1 MSSPPFGD
9 SPSKSADQ
17 SPARKEIMVIAFNAS
32 DQGNIPL
39 YMRTL
44 TYKCILEVPT
54 HTESFVPQMF
64 IENLLCAGHHL
75 GTEDVEVEEL

>member
-1 MSSPPFGD
+1 
-9 SPSKSADQ
+9 
-17 SPARKEIMVIAFNAS
+17 MVISFNAS

-44 TYKCILEVPT
+44 TYKCLLEAPT
-54 HTESFVPQMF
+54 HTESFVQQMF

-75 GTEDVEVEEL
+75 GTEDVEVEELGSLHPKSFHSSRWRHNPYGNK